1 MDHANKE
8 LEAAKAAH
16 RKLVEE
22 KNVLKEALNS
32 RASKVQAVIDE
43 TNRLEDIRNNL
54 QGQIDVIHVKVKNE
68 NKAIEE
74 IKLSNKKNLE
84 EAEGLEEYHK
94 HLVFELEKREMLKE
108 KKESVIEDL
117 YTKVIEKKN
126 IVSNL
131 LKKRHS
137 SPV

>member
-8 LEAAKAAH
+8 LEVAKAAH
-16 RKLVEE
+16 RRLVEE
-22 KNVLKEALNS
+22 KNALKEALNS

-54 QGQIDVIHVKVKNE
+54 QDQIEVIHVKVKNE

-74 IKLSNKKNLE
+74 IKLSNQKNLE
-84 EAEGLEEYHK
+84 ESECLEEYHR
-94 HLVFELEKREMLKE
+94 HLVAELEKREMLKE